1 MNTTLYPIA
10 TRAYT
15 APIPRP
21 DQIAVTRTSSAP
33 VAASTSCGDYIAPTK
48 RLLACRQPEP
58 PTRPLARRHRAL
70 EGGAMAIWRI
80 RDLAELLSTP
90 PVVGESTELTFE
102 VSEEMLTRHVP
113 GAPGVLSTPAMIGL
127 METTASAIL
136 RPR

>member
-1 MNTTLYPIA
+1 
-10 TRAYT
+10 
-15 APIPRP
+15 
-21 DQIAVTRTSSAP
+21 
-33 VAASTSCGDYIAPTK
+33 
-48 RLLACRQPEP
+48 
-58 PTRPLARRHRAL
+58 
-70 EGGAMAIWRI
+70 MAIWRI

-136 RPR
+136 RPRLLRGAATVGTWIGVRHRAPAVLGDQVRVRAELARITGAHVTFTVVARVDGRTIGDGEVTQTVVRTDACTDAS